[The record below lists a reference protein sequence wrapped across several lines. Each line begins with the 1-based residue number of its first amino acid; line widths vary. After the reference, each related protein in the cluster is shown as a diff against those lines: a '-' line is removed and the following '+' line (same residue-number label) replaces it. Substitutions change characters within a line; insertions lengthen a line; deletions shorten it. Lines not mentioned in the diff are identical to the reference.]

1 MPGNRLSKS
10 EVVGAIAEKSGVHKK
25 EVNAV
30 LDALSQVVAEQLGP
44 RGAGEVVIPGMLKL
58 NVAVKPA
65 TPERQGINPFTKQ
78 PTVFKAKPERRVIKA
93 RVLKGLK
100 DAL

>member
-1 MPGNRLSKS
+1 MPGNRLNKS

-25 EVNAV
+25 EVSAV
-30 LDALSQVVAEQLGP
+30 LDALNQLVAEQLH
-44 RGAGEVVIPGMLKL
+44 ADNEVVIPGMLKL
-58 NVAVKPA
+58 NVVTKPA
-65 TPERQGINPFTKQ
+65 TPEHEGINPFTKL
-78 PTVFKAKPERRVIKA
+78 PAVFKAKPARRVVKA